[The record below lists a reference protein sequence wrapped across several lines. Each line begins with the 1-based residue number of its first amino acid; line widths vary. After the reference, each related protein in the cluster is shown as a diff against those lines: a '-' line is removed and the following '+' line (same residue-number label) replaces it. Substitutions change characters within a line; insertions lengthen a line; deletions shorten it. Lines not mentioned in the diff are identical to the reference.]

1 MKKSN
6 QENFITIITTT
17 VLTTALLV
25 VIPLVAM
32 AGQPNTGINGGQFT
46 DFNTLTWTN
55 NDGTDMTYGR
65 GPVFSEV
72 HPEITDPEYYLKEYY
87 LYPGDDK
94 TQNSKGEWKHNDPY
108 NALEDLRNFVNSFD
122 WIHADELTRAENV
135 FKRIANGQ
143 NGNVYDTGGV
153 STYEGGYRILRTGIG
168 ICENFSDE
176 FCGLAQFVGL
186 ECKTYTPS
194 KAHQSCLLKI
204 NGQWFAVDPTSG
216 TPMYSN
222 NTTYPVDYETEK
234 NRYALESD
242 AEWDA
247 YLKENP
253 NSSLEQQF
261 DMMDRLANGEITLD
275 EYNAMWDRGELK

>member
-6 QENFITIITTT
+6 QENFITMITTT

-25 VIPLVAM
+25 ATPLVAM

-46 DFNTLTWTN
+46 DFNTLTWTT

-72 HPEITDPEYYLKEYY
+72 HPEITDPEYYLKNPVA
-87 LYPGDDK
+87 LTGDDK
-94 TQNSKGEWKHNDPY
+94 GFY
-108 NALEDLRNFVNSFD
+108 FNALNNPTEVVEELKAFVNSFD
-122 WIHADELTRAENV
+122 WIHSDELTRATMVHDRISNGFHENV
-135 FKRIANGQ
+135 YAYPETAN
-143 NGNVYDTGGV
+143 TGGFPLLMNGKGMCG
-153 STYEGGYRILRTGIG
+153 E
-168 ICENFSDE
+168 FSDE
-176 FCGLAQFVGL
+176 FMMLARFVGL
-186 ECKTYTPS
+186 ECETYTPS
-194 KAHQSCLLKI
+194 YLHQACLIKI
-204 NGQWFAVDPTSG
+204 SGQWFAMDPTK
-216 TPMYSN
+216 PDPFLSN
-222 NTTYPVDYETEK
+222 SKTYPVDYETEK

-242 AEWDA
+242 AKWDA

-253 NSSLEQQF
+253 NSSLEKQF